1 MGKFSAVDAFY
12 APILSRI
19 LTYNLLDSAA
29 VHAFSGALENL
40 QAWQEWRRAALAE
53 TAIVAAV
60 EVG

>member
-1 MGKFSAVDAFY
+1 MEKFSAVDAFY

-40 QAWQEWRRAALAE
+40 QAWQE
-53 TAIVAAV
+53 
-60 EVG
+60 

>member
-1 MGKFSAVDAFY
+1 
-12 APILSRI
+12 LSRV